1 MTHLPQGWEVKKLD
15 DIAEISSGGTPSR
28 NKKEYWENGTIPW
41 VKIKDIKANFI
52 KDTEEYITEIGLKN
66 SSAKI
71 FSKGTILY
79 SIFATLGEVAILD
92 IEATTNQAIAGI
104 NITNNNV
111 NLLFLMYYLKSIK
124 KEISNKGRG
133 VAQNNLNLSM
143 LKQIEIPLPPLKEQ
157 GRIAGILDL
166 AFEKIDK
173 SVELLKANLAN
184 LDELAQS
191 VLDRAFN
198 PLGDSID
205 STESTQNPSTHDT
218 QSPYPLPQHWEWK
231 SLGEICKI
239 LNGGTPDTKNPV
251 FWDLNQSHEVQTDKS
266 VVGVGGEVE
275 RGEGATSQ
283 FKPLHPLAKDIET
296 KNDDCNST
304 PLSQDDNSPYPLP
317 QHWEWKTLEEIAS
330 VIQSGFA
337 INKSNEIPDGYIH
350 LRTHNIATDGNLNFE
365 TLVKVKKELI
375 KEQQSF
381 IEEGDI
387 LFNNT
392 NSTELVGKT
401 ALVTQNYNYAF
412 SNHITKIKL
421 FNQYSPKLVV
431 FYFVLLLKNKYFER
445 ICHKWIGQSGINT
458 DKLKQIQIPLPKDIK
473 EQEQIAKHLDSTFER
488 IKKLKELYNAQLQDY
503 EELKQSLLTQA
514 FSGKL

>member
-1 MTHLPQGWEVKKLD
+1 MTNLPQGWEVKKLN

-28 NKKEYWENGTIPW
+28 NKKEYWENGIIPW

-157 GRIAGILDL
+157 GRIVGILDL

-231 SLGEICKI
+231 SLGEMCKI

-283 FKPLHPLAKDIET
+283 FKPLHPLAKEKSYYWATLVDT
-296 KNDDCNST
+296 KQKYLYST
-304 PLSQDDNSPYPLP
+304 QRKITQKGLDSSNATLLP
-317 QHWEWKTLEEIAS
+317 VNS
-330 VIQSGFA
+330 VI
-337 INKSNEIPDGYIH
+337 
-350 LRTHNIATDGNLNFE
+350 
-365 TLVKVKKELI
+365 
-375 KEQQSF
+375 
-381 IEEGDI
+381 
-387 LFNNT
+387 
-392 NSTELVGKT
+392 
-401 ALVTQNYNYAF
+401 F
-412 SNHITKIKL
+412 SSRASIGEVCITKVETAT
-421 FNQYSPKLVV
+421 NQGYKNFVCDENVLYYE
-431 FYFVLLLKNKYFER
+431 FLYFALQRFAKEIESLAQGTTYKEVSKAKISEF
-445 ICHKWIGQSGINT
+445 
-458 DKLKQIQIPLPKDIK
+458 QIPLPKDIK
-473 EQEQIAKHLDSTFER
+473 EQEQIAMHLDSVFDK
-488 IKKLKELYNAQLQDY
+488 IQKLKELYNAQLQDY

>member
-1 MTHLPQGWEVKKLD
+1 MTNLPQGWEVKKLN

-28 NKKEYWENGTIPW
+28 NKKEYWENGIIPW

-157 GRIAGILDL
+157 GRIVGILDL
-166 AFEKIDK
+166 AFEKIDT

-184 LDELAQS
+184 LDELAKS

-198 PLGDSID
+198 PLGDSAD

-231 SLGEICKI
+231 SLGEMCKI

-283 FKPLHPLAKDIET
+283 FKPLHPLAKEKSYYWATLVDT
-296 KNDDCNST
+296 KQKYLYST
-304 PLSQDDNSPYPLP
+304 QRKITQKGLDSSNATLLP
-317 QHWEWKTLEEIAS
+317 VNS
-330 VIQSGFA
+330 VIFSSRASIGEVCIAKVETATNQGYKNFVCDENVLYYEFLYFA
-337 INKSNEIPDGYIH
+337 LQRFAKEIESLAQGTTY
-350 LRTHNIATDGNLNFE
+350 
-365 TLVKVKKELI
+365 KEVS
-375 KEQQSF
+375 K
-381 IEEGDI
+381 
-387 LFNNT
+387 
-392 NSTELVGKT
+392 
-401 ALVTQNYNYAF
+401 A
-412 SNHITKIKL
+412 KISE
-421 FNQYSPKLVV
+421 F
-431 FYFVLLLKNKYFER
+431 
-445 ICHKWIGQSGINT
+445 
-458 DKLKQIQIPLPKDIK
+458 QIPLPKDIK
-473 EQEQIAKHLDSTFER
+473 EQIAMHLDSVFDK
-488 IKKLKELYNAQLQDY
+488 IQKLKELYNAQLQDY

>member
-1 MTHLPQGWEVKKLD
+1 MYTLQIWLLKDIMKTKTWEINKLEEVCEILDNKRVPISSKNRIRGIYPYYGASGIVDYIDKYIFDEELVLIGEDGAKWGAFENSAFIAEGKYWVNNHAHILKPNNEILINKFLVYFLNYSNLEKYITGATVKKL
-15 DIAEISSGGTPSR
+15 
-28 NKKEYWENGTIPW
+28 
-41 VKIKDIKANFI
+41 
-52 KDTEEYITEIGLKN
+52 
-66 SSAKI
+66 
-71 FSKGTILY
+71 
-79 SIFATLGEVAILD
+79 
-92 IEATTNQAIAGI
+92 NQQ
-104 NITNNNV
+104 
-111 NLLFLMYYLKSIK
+111 K
-124 KEISNKGRG
+124 
-133 VAQNNLNLSM
+133 
-143 LKQIEIPLPPLKEQ
+143 LKQIEIPLPPLEEQ
-157 GRIAGILDL
+157 MRIVKILDL
-166 AFEKIDK
+166 AFEKIDT

-184 LDELAQS
+184 LDELAKS

-198 PLGDSID
+198 LLGD

-231 SLGEICKI
+231 SLGEI
-239 LNGGTPDTKNPV
+239 
-251 FWDLNQSHEVQTDKS
+251 
-266 VVGVGGEVE
+266 
-275 RGEGATSQ
+275 
-283 FKPLHPLAKDIET
+283 
-296 KNDDCNST
+296 
-304 PLSQDDNSPYPLP
+304 
-317 QHWEWKTLEEIAS
+317 AS

-337 INKSNEIPDGYIH
+337 INKSNEIADGYIH

-473 EQEQIAKHLDSTFER
+473 EQEQIAMHLDSVFE
-488 IKKLKELYNAQLQDY
+488 KAKALKELYTKELKDY
-503 EELKQSLLTQA
+503 EELKQSLLDKA
-514 FSGKL
+514 FKGEL